1 MTKKP
6 TVVFLPGSFASDE
19 IYFDVRDAVIKRGVD
34 ARVLPLPSVRLG
46 PDDHRPPPNMFD
58 DAAAISQEV
67 ERLAD
72 EGRDV
77 ILVSSSYSGVP
88 KTQSCEGLGRAE
100 RERNGKSGGLA
111 TLAYMSAII
120 PQLDQAST
128 EILVDVP
135 LDHVIPMDCDDD
147 GWLKIDPIDYA
158 HSGFLVF
165 SNLPK
170 DQQMAWARKTAQ
182 HSSKAFGSKVTFLS
196 YTIPEVALEVLF
208 SENDKVISPKNQR
221 LGIERL
227 EKYSGKTVGVT
238 SVAGDHAPH
247 ISMQEQVVDWLVK
260 IAETC

>member
-1 MTKKP
+1 
-6 TVVFLPGSFASDE
+6 
-19 IYFDVRDAVIKRGVD
+19 
-34 ARVLPLPSVRLG
+34 
-46 PDDHRPPPNMFD
+46 
-58 DAAAISQEV
+58 
-67 ERLAD
+67 
-72 EGRDV
+72 
-77 ILVSSSYSGVP
+77 
-88 KTQSCEGLGRAE
+88 
-100 RERNGKSGGLA
+100 
-111 TLAYMSAII
+111 
-120 PQLDQAST
+120 
-128 EILVDVP
+128 
-135 LDHVIPMDCDDD
+135 
-147 GWLKIDPIDYA
+147 LKIDPIDYA